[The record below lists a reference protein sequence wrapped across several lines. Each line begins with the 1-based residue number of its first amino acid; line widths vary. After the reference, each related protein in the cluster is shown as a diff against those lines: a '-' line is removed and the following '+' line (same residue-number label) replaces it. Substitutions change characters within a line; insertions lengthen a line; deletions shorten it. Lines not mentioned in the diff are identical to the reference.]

1 MKPLNGAPVFRAGE
15 SQYYWEDVLLAA
27 IRRGD
32 WPTLERRAHEE
43 LAAIRWQMAVGVPV
57 APATIEASAAEFR
70 YARGLVS
77 ADEMRAW
84 LATWGLSAAE
94 WMEWVRRDL
103 ARTMAAD
110 ARDKIAM
117 DYAPSPAELM
127 LALPVTFVCS
137 GIADRFAQE
146 LARHAA
152 ASALEHV
159 NPEALEGWNGTTELG
174 ELLAP
179 FGTLPADWLRAR
191 AVVVGCLDH
200 ALVPLRT
207 AAVTPTALRRE
218 LDARHLDW
226 VRVDYRSVVFAS
238 EHAAREAAWCVRG
251 DGLDLAEVAA
261 RAGATVRADR
271 CYLCDV
277 DGELRAA
284 FLGARAGELIG
295 PTRQNGCFALHQ
307 IDLKQLPSL
316 QDPEMRRRA
325 EDDVLQKALAAAVQD
340 RIQWQVAI

>member
-43 LAAIRWQMAVGVPV
+43 LAAIRWQTAADVPV
-57 APATIEASAAEFR
+57 APVSIEAAAAEFR

-77 ADEMRAW
+77 ADEMHAW
-84 LATWGLSAAE
+84 LAAWGLSAAE
-94 WMEWVRRDL
+94 WMEWVRRDH

-110 ARDKIAM
+110 TRDKVAV
-117 DYAPSPAELM
+117 DCAPSRVELM

-146 LARHAA
+146 LARYAA
-152 ASALEHV
+152 AHPLEHL
-159 NPEALEGWNGTTELG
+159 NGGRLESCNGKTEAS

-179 FGTLPADWLRAR
+179 FGTLPVEWLRDRA
-191 AVVVGCLDH
+191 AVVGQLDH
-200 ALVPLRT
+200 ALVPLRDT
-207 AAVTPTALRRE
+207 AITPSALRRE

-238 EHAAREAAWCVRG
+238 EHVAREAAWCVRG
-251 DGLDLAEVAA
+251 DGLDLGEVAV
-261 RAGATVRADR
+261 RAGATVRAER

-277 DGELRAA
+277 EGELRAA

-295 PTRQNGCFALHQ
+295 PTRQHGCFALHQ
-307 IDLKQLPSL
+307 VDLKLLPSL

-325 EDDVLQKALAAAVQD
+325 EDNVLQKALAAAVQE
-340 RIQWQVAI
+340 RIQWQVAL